1 MKQKRKNILLIAGM
15 LLVLLVGIL
24 VYGVY
29 TQEQIYQESTE
40 NLLSTYGQSAKTFT
54 MFAQRNWNIL
64 NDWESYLS
72 ALVEKG
78 EQDGRTF
85 TRVVQLDRAQRQQEL
100 ARLTGG
106 ASISATMLESAGEL
120 LDQADKFKKTLA

>member
-1 MKQKRKNILLIAGM
+1 MTLLEVKALKKTYTTRLGGH
-15 LLVLLVGIL
+15 LVPALTNV
-24 VYGVY
+24 
-29 TQEQIYQESTE
+29 
-40 NLLSTYGQSAKTFT
+40 TF
-54 MFAQRNWNIL
+54 
-64 NDWESYLS
+64 S
-72 ALVEKG
+72 VEKG